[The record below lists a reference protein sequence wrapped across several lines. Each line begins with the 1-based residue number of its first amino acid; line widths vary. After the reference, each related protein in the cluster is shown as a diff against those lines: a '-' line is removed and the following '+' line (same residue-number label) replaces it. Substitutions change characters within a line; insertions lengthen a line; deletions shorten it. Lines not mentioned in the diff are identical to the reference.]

1 MGPEITVGD
10 AIMKLAYNNMT
21 TGCCPTF
28 TFCDNYQD
36 VMGEKVRPD
45 VTHYRSAVRHTVVVE
60 RSDFLNIT
68 ETPQKKTRA
77 NRGAVNTRVAQLTVT
92 GTWSSLKTVCTPSAP
107 PPLPPPCLS
116 CSLSSTH
123 TPLHLLHTH
132 IPKSS
137 NTPTPTTVEAA
148 PRTTRSLNRQKT
160 ALSLVGTFRSFQL
173 GLSTMLSLNTHTGE
187 VYPGPDP
194 HGTGEQTG

>member
-1 MGPEITVGD
+1 M
-10 AIMKLAYNNMT
+10 
-21 TGCCPTF
+21 
-28 TFCDNYQD
+28 
-36 VMGEKVRPD
+36 
-45 VTHYRSAVRHTVVVE
+45 THYRSPVRHTVVVQ

-77 NRGAVNTRVAQLTVT
+77 NRGAVNTRVSQLTVT

-107 PPLPPPCLS
+107 PPPPPPCLS

-132 IPKSS
+132 TPKSY

-148 PRTTRSLNRQKT
+148 PRTARSLNRQKT
-160 ALSLVGTFRSFQL
+160 AWSLVGTFRSFQL
-173 GLSTMLSLNTHTGE
+173 GLSTMLPLSTHTHTHTGE
-187 VYPGPDP
+187 VYPGPDA